1 MGADKRVLIVGA
13 GIAGLSLARA
23 LHQRD
28 IAAEI
33 VERAET
39 RSRLGTGIYIPANG
53 IRALDHLGLAEPLIA
68 RGKVNQRRR
77 FLTAEGAT
85 SFEIDLVEFW
95 GPGARCLGVGHT
107 DLHDVLLAGVA
118 GGPIRRGTTVDVL
131 KEDAH
136 GVSVVFDDGAE
147 QRFDLVV
154 AADGIRSSIRNL
166 LFGEQHVVGRTDL
179 SSASWRFVTACP
191 SSVDC
196 WTLFTGARAVFLILP
211 IGHGRAYCF
220 AAFTAREQVSQ
231 RPDHARFVSAFK
243 DYADPVPEVLHQLE
257 RPDKVYY
264 SPLEEISHPVWG
276 RGRTVLIGD
285 AAHAMPPTMAQ
296 GASLA
301 VEDAIVLARLLDT
314 SRNWANMATR
324 LESQRNDRVTWVKQ
338 HTDRQSKLLTIP
350 YAARKLAMRTAGEK
364 LWKRS
369 FSPLREPV

>member
-1 MGADKRVLIVGA
+1 MGADNRVLIVGA

-23 LHQRD
+23 LHQRG

-53 IRALDHLGLAEPLIA
+53 IRALDQLGLAEPLIA

-77 FLTAEGAT
+77 FLTAEGTT

-95 GPGARCLGVGHT
+95 GPDARCLGVSHT
-107 DLHDVLLAGVA
+107 DLHDVLHAGADGV
-118 GGPIRRGTTVDVL
+118 PIRRGTTVDVL
-131 KEDAH
+131 KEDAE
-136 GVSVVFDDGAE
+136 GVSVVFDNGAE

-154 AADGIRSSIRNL
+154 AADGIHSSVRDL

-220 AAFTAREQVSQ
+220 AAFHAREQVSQ
-231 RPDHARFVSAFK
+231 RPDHARFVSAFN
-243 DYADPVPEVLHQLE
+243 DYADPVPEVLDHLE
-257 RPDKVYY
+257 RPDQVYY
-264 SPLEEISHPVWG
+264 SPLEEVSRPVWG

-301 VEDAIVLARLLDT
+301 VEDAIVLSRLLDN
-314 SRNWANMATR
+314 SRNWANMAAQ
-324 LESQRNDRVTWVKQ
+324 LEARRSARVGWVKE
-338 HTDRQSKLLTIP
+338 HTDRQSKLLTMP
-350 YAARKLAMRTAGEK
+350 YAARKLAMRSIGEK

-369 FSPLREPV
+369 FSVLREPV